1 MSTQAAIVE
10 PNHPHVGL
18 VRRVCRRIEANLERP
33 LSLAAL
39 GNAARMSPA
48 HLQRV
53 FKRVTGITPRQYAD
67 ACRLG
72 RLKTRLKKH
81 KTVTT
86 AMYEVGYGSSSR
98 LYERANGHLGM
109 TPAIY
114 QRGGTRM
121 HIRYTIVDCPLGRLL
136 VAGTERGVSAV
147 SLGNADPPLETFLH
161 DEFPAA
167 KIIRDDAAL
176 ADWVGDIVRHLKGKQ
191 PDLHLPLDVQATAF
205 QQRVWQELRKIP
217 YGETRS
223 YGEVARSIG
232 RPTAVRAVARAIAT
246 NPVAIVVPCHRA
258 IGSDGSLTGYRWGV
272 SRKRKLL
279 DGEKKRASDRA
290 RAVIDRSRT

>member
-1 MSTQAAIVE
+1 M
-10 PNHPHVGL
+10 
-18 VRRVCRRIEANLERP
+18 
-33 LSLAAL
+33 
-39 GNAARMSPA
+39 
-48 HLQRV
+48 
-53 FKRVTGITPRQYAD
+53 
-67 ACRLG
+67 
-72 RLKTRLKKH
+72 
-81 KTVTT
+81 
-86 AMYEVGYGSSSR
+86 
-98 LYERANGHLGM
+98 
-109 TPAIY
+109 
-114 QRGGTRM
+114 
-121 HIRYTIVDCPLGRLL
+121 
-136 VAGTERGVSAV
+136 
-147 SLGNADPPLETFLH
+147 
-161 DEFPAA
+161 
-167 KIIRDDAAL
+167 
-176 ADWVGDIVRHLKGKQ
+176 RHLKGKQ